1 MGAAR
6 WFVVR
11 RELPPMP
18 SPSLSRRA
26 ALLLPLALA
35 ACGGEPKS
43 YPPLRYE
50 YLPPIRL
57 NVAEIEIRQDFVP
70 SGVAPDVS
78 PLDPAQPVDALRQ
91 MAQDRLKAFGA
102 TGRAVFVIENAAL
115 IRREDTITG
124 TMAVRL
130 EIYTADNRRA
140 GFAEARVSR
149 QHIGHV
155 DDIHDTLYDMT
166 KQLMS
171 AMNVE
176 FEYQLRQT
184 LGSWLVTGTA
194 PAATVQQ
201 EPLTPSGAPTAPSP
215 SAPSPSSPPPAPPA
229 GGGVPPP
236 IPLHS
241 P

>member
-1 MGAAR
+1 
-6 WFVVR
+6 
-11 RELPPMP
+11 MP
-18 SPSLSRRA
+18 SPMLSRRA

-43 YPPLRYE
+43 YPPLRYD
-50 YLPPIRL
+50 YLPEIRL
-57 NVAEIEIRQDFVP
+57 NVAQIEVRQDFVP
-70 SGVAPDVS
+70 SGVDPDVT
-78 PLDPAQPVDALRQ
+78 PLDPVQPVDALRQ

-102 TGRAVFVIENAAL
+102 TGRAVFAIENASL

-140 GFAEARVSR
+140 GFAEARVAR

-176 FEYQLRQT
+176 LEYQIKQT
-184 LGSWLVTGTA
+184 LASWLVTGTA
-194 PAATVQQ
+194 PPATVQQ
-201 EPLTPSGAPTAPSP
+201 EPLTPSGAAAAAPGGTA
-215 SAPSPSSPPPAPPA
+215 
-229 GGGVPPP
+229 VPPP
-236 IPLHS
+236 IPLHA